1 MVGIRY
7 PSGILIALSL
17 LVAACGGAAAPAS
30 TKDPLGG
37 RYTLVGGG
45 GALDAVNA
53 LTGAFS
59 KRHPSVTWLIDDV
72 GSDGGVR
79 LVATGGADLGMISR
93 DLKGAEKGSVGT
105 LSIGISGTA
114 VAVNAA
120 NPVTGLTRDQV
131 RRIYSGEI
139 TDWSLAGG
147 SPGTM
152 TVLVREAT
160 SSTRSAFES
169 YFFTSAPTYG
179 KSVIEVHELGETLK
193 TIASFKDAVGMVTIS
208 NATLRDAT
216 ITLLAI
222 DGVAATKE
230 NLVSGAYPIRRPL
243 HLVHDTDPAK
253 LKPAV
258 RAFLDFVRGPDGQ
271 KVIAGL

>member
-1 MVGIRY
+1 MGIRH
-7 PSGILIALSL
+7 PLGVLIALSL
-17 LVAACGGAAAPAS
+17 LVAACGGAAAPVA
-30 TKDPLGG
+30 TKDPLAG
-37 RYTLVGGG
+37 RYTLSGGG
-45 GALDAVNA
+45 GALEGVSA
-53 LTGAFS
+53 LAQAFS

-93 DLKGAEKGSVGT
+93 DLKGAEKGTVEILSV
-105 LSIGISGTA
+105 GISGTA

-139 TDWSLAGG
+139 TDWSQAGG
-147 SPGTM
+147 SPGTV
-152 TVLVREAT
+152 TVLVREAS

-179 KSVIEVHELGETLK
+179 KGVIEVHELGETLK
-193 TIASFKDAVGMVTIS
+193 AIVSFKDAVGMVTIS
-208 NATLRDAT
+208 NATLRDTT
-216 ITLLAI
+216 IRLLAI
-222 DGVAATKE
+222 DGVAASKE
-230 NLVSGAYPIRRPL
+230 NLVSGAYGIRRPL
-243 HLVHDTDPAK
+243 YLVYDSDPAK

-258 RAFLDFVRGPDGQ
+258 KEFLDFVRGPEGQ